1 MTHDRYTDLLL
12 YHRYR
17 YYVLGRPEL
26 SDTQYDELE
35 QRVLKQYPGH
45 PVASV
50 PGSSIACDYPSYAID
65 GRRPTPE
72 ERAWRDKRYPYNL
85 LEHIDV

>member
-17 YYVLGRPEL
+17 YYVLGRPEM

-35 QRVLKQYPGH
+35 KRVLSQYPGH
-45 PVASV
+45 PVAS
-50 PGSSIACDYPSYAID
+50 
-65 GRRPTPE
+65 TP
-72 ERAWRDKRYPYNL
+72 RL
-85 LEHIDV
+85 LESLRLSILHR